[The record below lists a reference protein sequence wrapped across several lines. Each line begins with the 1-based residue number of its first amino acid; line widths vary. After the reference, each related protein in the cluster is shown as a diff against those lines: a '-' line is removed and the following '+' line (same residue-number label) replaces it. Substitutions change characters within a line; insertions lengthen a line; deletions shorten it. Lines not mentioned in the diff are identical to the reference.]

1 MSFPTTLMLD
11 IVTPDKAIVHEEVN
25 EVQLPGWDGAL
36 GILPRHTP
44 LLALLKPGELWYR
57 RGGERTTLVLDFG
70 MAEVLPDHVT
80 VLVRLAERPE
90 DIDVTAQEA
99 ARKDAEADL
108 RRAGTLDDAE
118 RARVAMLT
126 AMMRLRAAERVRMKH
141 GM

>member
-1 MSFPTTLMLD
+1 MSFPSSLMLD

-99 ARKDAEADL
+99 ARKDAETDL

>member
-99 ARKDAEADL
+99 ARKDAETDL

>member
-1 MSFPTTLMLD
+1 MSFPSSLMLD

>member
-1 MSFPTTLMLD
+1 MNFPTTLMLD

-99 ARKDAEADL
+99 ARKDAESDL

-141 GM
+141 GI